1 MFLILNTSLGT
12 ALGQASDEAWIWVR
26 RPYGACRD
34 GHPVA
39 SRLWEGICCVMAQA
53 ADGTPILVNES
64 KPSTYIY
71 PEGTST
77 HLRVRRWY
85 PSIHLRFLLAICLF
99 AITYQYAVL
108 ATTGKR
114 LLSGIPGPVVR
125 RTPYGSWLCLRHS
138 PVHSFRRMTL
148 FHSWPTQMVLA
159 SPAV

>member
-114 LLSGIPGPVVR
+114 LLSGVCKIPRLRPLSHRAGEKVR
-125 RTPYGSWLCLRHS
+125 TQSCLPIFASCMLC
-138 PVHSFRRMTL
+138 
-148 FHSWPTQMVLA
+148 
-159 SPAV
+159 